1 MVLLICFM
9 AQKDVGNKIPI
20 YKLKTTDEVMRYYD
34 EWGIKNKYD
43 QDMVESNY
51 TGPKDCGEVFKKYTK
66 DKNIKIFDAGCG
78 TGLVGLELKKFGYNN
93 YDGADLSQKL
103 LDLVPKNL
111 YKKLIKA
118 DLNKKIQSE
127 DNFYDAVMCV
137 GTFTFGHVKPN
148 ALEEFIRI
156 TKNNGLI
163 CFTINEG
170 IHEEYGFDKKI
181 KALSDARSWN
191 IRELFKSDYIKSK
204 NVNAWLCLAQ
214 VTKWLKKIILKIF
227 YK

>member
-1 MVLLICFM
+1 MPI

-20 YKLKTTDEVMRYYD
+20 YKLKTTDEVMKYYD

-43 QDMVESNY
+43 QDMVDWNY
-51 TGPKDCGEVFKKYTK
+51 TGPKETVATFIKYAK
-66 DKNIKIFDAGCG
+66 DKNIKILDAGCG
-78 TGLVGLELKKFGYNN
+78 TGLVGIELKKHN
-93 YDGADLSQKL
+93 YLNIDGMDLSKKL
-103 LDLVPKNL
+103 LDLVPQGYYQNL
-111 YKKLIKA
+111 NQV

-127 DNFYDAVMCV
+127 DNSYDAVMCV

-170 IHEEYGFDKKI
+170 IYEEYGFDKKI
-181 KALSDARSWN
+181 N
-191 IRELFKSDYIKSK
+191 ELNEKKLWQMKEFFKSDYIASK
-204 NVNAWLCLAQ
+204 DVNAWLGLAQ
-214 VTKWLKKIILKIF
+214 VIK
-227 YK
+227 

>member
-1 MVLLICFM
+1 MS
-9 AQKDVGNKIPI
+9 QKDVGNKIPI

-43 QDMVESNY
+43 QDMVEWNY
-51 TGPKDCGEVFKKYTK
+51 TGPKECVEVFKKYTK

-118 DLNKKIQSE
+118 DLNKKIHSE
-127 DNFYDAVMCV
+127 DNSYDAVMCV

-170 IHEEYGFDKKI
+170 IYEEYGFDKKI
-181 KALSDARSWN
+181 N
-191 IRELFKSDYIKSK
+191 ELNEKKLWQMKEFFKSDYIASK
-204 NVNAWLCLAQ
+204 DVNAWLGLAQ
-214 VTKWLKKIILKIF
+214 VIK
-227 YK
+227 